1 MGASTAQEER
11 QVRSAFELTQSA
23 QVSQISYKSSLVFSL
38 SFFVIIPVYA
48 QLSMPDNVVQVEVE
62 VRLEMT
68 AAKAQRRG

>member
-1 MGASTAQEER
+1 MGAPTAQEER

-23 QVSQISYKSSLVFSL
+23 QVSQISYKSSLGFFSF
-38 SFFVIIPVYA
+38 FFVIIPVYA